1 MIKAEDIIIK
11 EKYSELKNLVLICEA
26 MDEFAELR
34 HQAKL
39 KLLDIPIVS
48 NRRELL
54 LGYNEYL
61 EGMYNAKCLED
72 DDVDLYLKTKYGC

>member
-1 MIKAEDIIIK
+1 MKRPIKDNERPWEDEGYLEDLENYIDHL
-11 EKYSELKNLVLICEA
+11 E
-26 MDEFAELR
+26 
-34 HQAKL
+34 AKL
-39 KLLDIPIVS
+39 QLLDIPIVS

-72 DDVDLYLKTKYGC
+72 DDVDLYLKTK